1 MPFLATEE
9 RCCINQKKCR
19 MLFPP
24 AANVVAWLKFSMSF
38 PRRRESREHLNELY
52 SKILYNFAYFK
63 CFFWIP
69 AYAGMTYGT
78 FLELYKPV
86 PPCHNDSG
94 GHATTLRL
102 KGVRQWHK
110 SKLFKLIEYTNYD
123 FKNQILSGFKMT
135 ENKNFAN
142 KHFEFIKNEINNNNV
157 VLFMKGTK
165 ESPMCGFSATVVAI
179 LEKLNVEFRDI
190 NVLSDP
196 ELREALK
203 IFSDWPTFPQL
214 YIKGEFIGGSDIV
227 KELYQNGEL
236 TTLLMKI

>member
-1 MPFLATEE
+1 
-9 RCCINQKKCR
+9 
-19 MLFPP
+19 
-24 AANVVAWLKFSMSF
+24 
-38 PRRRESREHLNELY
+38 
-52 SKILYNFAYFK
+52 
-63 CFFWIP
+63 
-69 AYAGMTYGT
+69 
-78 FLELYKPV
+78 
-86 PPCHNDSG
+86 
-94 GHATTLRL
+94 
-102 KGVRQWHK
+102 
-110 SKLFKLIEYTNYD
+110 
-123 FKNQILSGFKMT
+123 MT